1 MVAPQ
6 ALDHAE
12 CVGRPCESLRERQTP
27 PLRAG
32 LLLQRI
38 GLRMRGLTVQD
49 AEHVL
54 HGHDRL
60 TLDALVGARSHMRGQ
75 HHVWRRE
82 QRIGR
87 HHGLQFHH
95 VGAVASELTALDPR

>member
-1 MVAPQ
+1 MP
-6 ALDHAE
+6 
-12 CVGRPCESLRERQTP
+12 T
-27 PLRAG
+27 LRAG

-38 GLRMRGLTVQD
+38 GLRMRGLAMQD

-60 TLDALVGARSHMRGQ
+60 ALDALVGARSHMRGQ
-75 HHVWRRE
+75 YHVWRRE

-87 HHGLQFHH
+87 HHGLLFHH
-95 VGAVASELTALDPR
+95 VGAVASELTTLESGCDVTLINEPPTRS